1 MQKTKLVIA
10 CTISKMNIIY
20 WVAEYHVLCIKFT
33 PVVSQSY
40 TANVW
45 EEHVIRGNSALM
57 KCNLPAFVGDFV
69 TVSAWFQD
77 DVRIMKNDVYGRYFS

>member
-1 MQKTKLVIA
+1 MHA
-10 CTISKMNIIY
+10 
-20 WVAEYHVLCIKFT
+20 
-33 PVVSQSY
+33 VVSQSY

-69 TVSAWFQD
+69 TVSSWFQD
-77 DVRIMKNDVYGRYFS
+77 DTPIDKNDVYGRFPFTRHGITHEGMAGGNCVTDFFLNCNYNAQH